1 MITKE
6 KSKIT
11 QNNNPEFNNKHP
23 RNSDG
28 TFASKGLQTLISY
41 SKTGTN
47 NIFRE
52 KKSYVGQIEPN
63 EKAKK
68 IYSKVFGNEFA
79 DNFYLSP
86 KQLQHIN
93 QTHPEV
99 EIEDIEY
106 CLNNPNYITEILKS
120 NQANIISKLPNGKYV
135 YILVDIKLN
144 KRVNVPY
151 TSNGILSARYLNEEN
166 KQREFAKNRLIYK
179 SVD

>member
-1 MITKE
+1 M
-6 KSKIT
+6 
-11 QNNNPEFNNKHP
+11 
-23 RNSDG
+23 
-28 TFASKGLQTLISY
+28 
-41 SKTGTN
+41 
-47 NIFRE
+47 
-52 KKSYVGQIEPN
+52 
-63 EKAKK
+63 
-68 IYSKVFGNEFA
+68 
-79 DNFYLSP
+79 
-86 KQLQHIN
+86 QHIN